1 MNKARRKELESIV
14 SIIESAAESL
24 EYTISDEEDAYDRL
38 PESIQESQRG
48 DEMEENVSDLNDALS
63 SLEEA
68 VEIINDVISK

>member
-14 SIIESAAESL
+14 SIIESATESL

-38 PESIQESQRG
+38 PESLQESQRG
-48 DEMEENVSDLNDALS
+48 DEMEENISDLNDALS

>member
-38 PESIQESQRG
+38 PESLQESQRG
-48 DEMEENVSDLNDALS
+48 DEMEENISDLNDALS